1 MTLKCV
7 ELAVS
12 ILIADLLKGE
22 VHSHEKIKKIFSVRR
37 KALKPQFL
45 RYKLFYHL

>member
-37 KALKPQFL
+37 KSLKPQFL

>member
-22 VHSHEKIKKIFSVRR
+22 VHSHEKIKKNIFCKKKSFKTSVF
-37 KALKPQFL
+37 KI
-45 RYKLFYHL
+45 